1 MINPTVD
8 NLLKKLSRV
17 DRFEK
22 HGASQADTQRRVKL
36 LQVELLR
43 LLLRLPSRHAQLGQA
58 VGGNVFDNSVAG
70 GIGGQGGDG

>member
-22 HGASQADTQRRVKL
+22 HGASQADTQRRVEV

-43 LLLRLPSRHAQLGQA
+43 LRLPSRHAQVGQA
-58 VGGNVFDNSVAG
+58 VGGSAFDNSVAG